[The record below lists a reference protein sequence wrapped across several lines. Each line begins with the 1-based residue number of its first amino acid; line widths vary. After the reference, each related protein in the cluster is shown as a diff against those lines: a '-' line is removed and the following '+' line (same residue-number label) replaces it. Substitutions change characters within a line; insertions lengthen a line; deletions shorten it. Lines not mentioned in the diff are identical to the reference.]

1 MKYIYHH
8 LGLGDHIICNGL
20 IRSIVNSKEK
30 YSLFVKQHNKKSVEF
45 MYRDLPNI
53 EFIIGDDNFVQN
65 FIVENNLNSNDLII
79 AGFYNHPNSFDFAES
94 FYMQNNIPPIN
105 RWSKFYVK
113 RDKKKEKDLFDFY
126 NLTENNYVFIHDDKS
141 RMYEIDEDLI
151 ENKHLQIVRPIK
163 GITDNIFDY
172 CYLMEKSFESH
183 FIDSSFRLIFDCMS
197 LRNSNLFYHIKMKNS
212 VFRNQNKYYDART
225 NKLNFKIIE

>member
-1 MKYIYHH
+1 MAIYN
-8 LGLGDHIICNGL
+8 IK
-20 IRSIVNSKEK
+20 VNSNSEI
-30 YSLFVKQHNKKSVEF
+30 YDIGLRN
-45 MYRDLPNI
+45 D
-53 EFIIGDDNFVQN
+53 FI
-65 FIVENNLNSNDLII
+65 
-79 AGFYNHPNSFDFAES
+79 
-94 FYMQNNIPPIN
+94 
-105 RWSKFYVK
+105 
-113 RDKKKEKDLFDFY
+113 
-126 NLTENNYVFIHDDKS
+126 
-141 RMYEIDEDLI
+141 IDEDLI

-197 LRNSNLFYHIKMKNS
+197 LRNSNLFYHIKMKNN